1 MVPYHIAEA
10 AGHKVFYREAGDRSA
25 PAVLLLLGVPTSSH
39 MFRNLIPRLAEH
51 YRVVAPDLPG
61 FGFSLAP
68 EHGPFRHTFDDLVCR
83 LLLEKKNRRQSLGSE
98 FWTHPVHARLDA
110 RRHHRNGNRGR
121 RSNLRPTDLDV
132 LAGSDFR

>member
-1 MVPYHIAEA
+1 MVRYHTAEA
-10 AGHKVFYREAGDRSA
+10 AGHKIFYREAGDRSA
-25 PAVLLLLGVPTSSH
+25 PAVLLLHGFPTSSH

-83 LLLEKKNRRQSLGSE
+83 LLLEKKKRRAE
-98 FWTHPVHARLDA
+98 D
-110 RRHHRNGNRGR
+110 R
-121 RSNLRPTDLDV
+121 RSQVDVGERVLRV
-132 LAGSDFR
+132 LASVAAAGEER